1 MKKLYE
7 LKKSELKNLYETNDE
22 FSNAVYSY
30 AYDDAMV
37 AQGDEYDALGADVFE
52 WHDHYTSFYLTTPKV
67 YGGKAPEKVAGNL
80 NADYMT
86 PENAELYAKLCAKMD
101 EWENMTTDEQEEEK
115 GEQVYNDACEL
126 CDELAD
132 GITAQLR
139 AYEEITDE
147 QIDAVLDYITDNA
160 CYMSE
165 WETDGAKVFEHITK
179 IYQ

>member
-7 LKKSELKNLYETNDE
+7 LEKNELKNLYETNDE

-52 WHDHYTSFYLTTPKV
+52 WHDHYSSFYLSTPKV

-86 PENAELYAKLCAKMD
+86 PENAELYAKLCELNDKMENAEEWD
-101 EWENMTTDEQEEEK
+101 EERPEYEEMTK
-115 GEQVYNDACEL
+115 L